1 LIEINNQLRINAQST
16 PEGTVLPLIDWCD
29 NQDGEISML
38 VSGVVATASL
48 VAILVVLFLGGVA
61 LALVD
66 KHFDVNR
73 QH

>member
-1 LIEINNQLRINAQST
+1 MFI
-16 PEGTVLPLIDWCD
+16 
-29 NQDGEISML
+29 
-38 VSGVVATASL
+38 SGVVATVAL

-61 LALVD
+61 LAMVD